1 MREVTAATSSLRANF
16 HSPFRRLW
24 HIFDRPEMVVV
35 ESRRRERERRREE
48 EEGGGV
54 SGESTHDFYLNRYCH
69 RDRVLNVRPLMNLEI
84 RFRNWIKTRWHARC
98 SEQRRDTKGR
108 EGQMERG
115 KRLPPMFWQWNFGQ
129 KLPLVSRLRI
139 PRQCLGSPSVLASLS
154 CLIGTYI
161 WSEESPL
168 YYHQSKYFSF
178 LLSFSFVEF
187 IVKFY
192 FHFSSIFDN
201 LISISRFCRHV
212 FQLVSRYVRNEV
224 SIKLMHEEKKS
235 QGAEIFDILFVLE
248 ID

>member
-178 LLSFSFVEF
+178 LLSFRSSNLSSNFIFIFRPSLTISSPFLDFADTFSNSFRGMFETR
-187 IVKFY
+187 Y
-192 FHFSSIFDN
+192 RSN
-201 LISISRFCRHV
+201 LCTRKKNLKGPRSLTFC
-212 FQLVSRYVRNEV
+212 
-224 SIKLMHEEKKS
+224 
-235 QGAEIFDILFVLE
+235 LF
-248 ID
+248 